1 MRVATLM
8 KIYCINNTKLIEGE
22 KQMIEEQKI
31 AVFQPLLDKF
41 ETEEM
46 RLYCMD
52 MIEQIPDYI
61 FDMPSSTSGKYHNKT
76 QCQPHGQIYHI
87 LMFAEIL
94 NYLLALKCNKEKF
107 KSPQQRDA
115 MRCVPIFHDALKC
128 GLEGG
133 SWTVHEHPMLA
144 GKWVREA
151 HVEHNIDDKAKEAIA
166 RMCERH
172 SGEWTTSKKSKVI
185 LPEPENE
192 MERMIHMCDILSS
205 RNNIDMPVPDYLR
218 DIFDDTEEKIEFDK
232 DYVLNFGQF
241 KGQKL
246 VDVYKE
252 KPDYIDWCENN
263 IHKFDVVEMIKVM
276 KRTLKKENS
285 NE

>member
-1 MRVATLM
+1 M
-8 KIYCINNTKLIEGE
+8 N
-22 KQMIEEQKI
+22 KQI
-31 AVFQPLLDKF
+31 VFKNLLDNF
-41 ETEEM
+41 ETQDM
-46 RLYCMD
+46 RLYCED

-76 QCQPHGQIYHI
+76 QCQPHGQVYHI
-87 LMFAEIL
+87 IMFAEIL

-107 KSPQQRDA
+107 KSSQQRDA

-151 HVEHNIDDKAKEAIA
+151 HVEHDIDDKAKEAIA

-172 SGEWTTSKKSKVI
+172 SGEWTTSKKSEVI

-192 MERMIHMCDILSS
+192 MEKMIHMCDILSS

-218 DIFDDTEEKIEFDK
+218 DIFDDIKVNVEFNENYTLPFGKYSGEKLIDVYRK
-232 DYVLNFGQF
+232 RPDYV
-241 KGQKL
+241 
-246 VDVYKE
+246 
-252 KPDYIDWCENN
+252 DWMENN
-263 IHKFDVVEMIKVM
+263 ISKPDVLNMIKAM
-276 KRTLKKENS
+276 KESLKEQG
-285 NE
+285 E